1 MMLPQR
7 RLGTNGPLVSAIGY
21 GAMSAA
27 PKIYG
32 DTNDDEA
39 VRTIQHALDCGMTF
53 VDTAE
58 TYGGGLSERLV
69 GRAIAGRRDKVIV
82 STKFGGGGEPGKGRA
97 EYVRTAI
104 DASLSRLGIDY
115 VDLYSLHR
123 VDPTTPIE
131 ETVGAMAELVSAGK
145 VRHLGLSEAAPD
157 TIRRAHK
164 VHPIAALQTEYSLFS
179 REPEQEILPTLRE
192 LGIGFVA
199 YSPLGRGLLTGAI
212 KQARDLEPADW
223 RHNVPRFQRE
233 NLDRNAALVTRLEE
247 MARAR
252 GATAAQ
258 LALAWLLHRG
268 NDIVPIPGTR
278 RSSMV
283 EQNAAAAAISLSG
296 EDVQELNILFSPEQ
310 VAGER
315 ASDEYLGRV
324 NI

>member
-1 MMLPQR
+1 MLPQR
-7 RLGTNGPLVSAIGY
+7 RLGTNGPWVSAIGY

-39 VRTIQHALDCGMTF
+39 VRTIQHALDCGISF
-53 VDTAE
+53 IDTAE

-69 GRAIAGRRDKVIV
+69 GRAIAGRRGEVIL

-97 EYVRTAI
+97 EYVRAAI
-104 DASLSRLGIDY
+104 DASLGRLGTDY

-131 ETVGAMAELVSAGK
+131 ETVGAMAELVQAGK
-145 VRHLGLSEAAPD
+145 VRHLGLSEASPD

-164 VHPIAALQTEYSLFS
+164 VHSIAALQTEYSLFS
-179 REPEQEILPTLRE
+179 REPEQDILPALRD

-212 KQARDLEPADW
+212 KQTGDLEPADW
-223 RHNVPRFQRE
+223 RHNVPRFRSG

-247 MARAR
+247 MAQAR

-258 LALAWLLHRG
+258 LALSWLLHQG
-268 NDIVPIPGTR
+268 DDIVPIPGTR

-283 EQNAAAAAISLSG
+283 EQNAAAAAISLS
-296 EDVQELNILFSPEQ
+296 EQDLQELAALFAPEQ
-310 VAGER
+310 VAGQR

-324 NI
+324 NL

>member
-1 MMLPQR
+1 MLPQR

-39 VRTIQHALDCGMTF
+39 VRTIRHALDSGMSF
-53 VDTAE
+53 IDTAE

-69 GRAIAGRRDKVIV
+69 GRAIAGRRGEVILA
-82 STKFGGGGEPGKGRA
+82 TKFGGGGEPGKGRA

-104 DASLSRLGIDY
+104 DASLDRLGTDY
-115 VDLYSLHR
+115 VDLYYLHR

-131 ETVGAMAELVSAGK
+131 ETVGAMAELVQAGK
-145 VRHLGLSEAAPD
+145 VRHLGLSEASPD

-179 REPEQEILPTLRE
+179 REPEGEILPALRE

-223 RHNVPRFQRE
+223 RHNVPRFRSD

-247 MARAR
+247 MAQAR

-258 LALAWLLHRG
+258 LALAWLLHQG
-268 NDIVPIPGTR
+268 DDIVPIPGTR
-278 RSSMV
+278 RSRMV
-283 EQNAAAAAISLSG
+283 EQNAAATAISLSR
-296 EDVQELNILFSPEQ
+296 QELDDLDTLFKPEQ
-310 VAGER
+310 VAGQR

-324 NI
+324 NQ